1 MAQVDLNGKLSH
13 EEKKALLVKR
23 QGTPNEHLTNSPTLL
38 ELFEAPMNGI

>member
-23 QGTPNEHLTNSPTLL
+23 QGTLNEQPY
-38 ELFEAPMNGI
+38 AVGVV